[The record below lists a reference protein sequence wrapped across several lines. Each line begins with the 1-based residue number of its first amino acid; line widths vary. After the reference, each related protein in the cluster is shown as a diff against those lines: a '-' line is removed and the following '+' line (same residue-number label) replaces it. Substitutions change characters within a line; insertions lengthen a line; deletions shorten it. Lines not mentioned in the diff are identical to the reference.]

1 MKGQRQDF
9 VAVTLYSGASNTET
23 RIAMDFFCGGVDL
36 PFYMWCTTQV
46 ELWKKKKKKRRK
58 RGTFFYVDVHAT
70 LTAGW
75 LSASASWR

>member
-46 ELWKKKKKKRRK
+46 ELWKKRRR
-58 RGTFFYVDVHAT
+58 RGEREELFLCRRTRDVNC
-70 LTAGW
+70 W
-75 LSASASWR
+75 LALCLR